1 MQSKAVASKVLTF
14 WLANRATT
22 FAQRPDATKADRIM
36 AICLYAYSKMIMVM
50 DEADHLMTER
60 QAADFHGWVI
70 KHLHSYIW
78 LHGHGM
84 MPGAAR
90 TMPGRR
96 CWLLLPKLH
105 HLWHLSWDTLQ
116 NRVNPKTCLLLSA
129 ESFIGDIGRVAR
141 SCHRSTVSIRTLE
154 RCAVKMALKIEAL
167 KEELRGN

>member
-1 MQSKAVASKVLTF
+1 MDFSSSLNYTTHFFVFCVLFDLSVPFRPPSGFTKGQVFPITF
-14 WLANRATT
+14 TIFTPCWY
-22 FAQRPDATKADRIM
+22 
-36 AICLYAYSKMIMVM
+36 C
-50 DEADHLMTER
+50 
-60 QAADFHGWVI
+60 
-70 KHLHSYIW
+70 
-78 LHGHGM
+78 
-84 MPGAAR
+84 
-90 TMPGRR
+90 GRR

-154 RCAVKMALKIEAL
+154 RWAVKMALKIEAL